1 MDVQVLGLLG
11 DVFAAWRDSAV
22 RSRADRPGYPG
33 QVGDW
38 SSYYASKGRAAVAK
52 RSDSPESRTYRAR
65 QRHSQ
70 LKERAFPLHRT
81 PAAGAAQVSR
91 QRYGRDDALEQEEAG

>member
-22 RSRADRPGYPG
+22 RSRAGRPDYPG

-38 SSYYASKGRAAVAK
+38 SSYHVSKGRAAGAT
-52 RSDSPESRTYRAR
+52 RSDFPESRTYRAR
-65 QRHSQ
+65 QWHSQ
-70 LKERAFPLHRT
+70 LKERAFPLHRM
-81 PAAGAAQVSR
+81 PAAGAVQVAR
-91 QRYGRDDALEQEEAG
+91 QRYDRDDALEQEEAG